1 MSSRQ
6 FHRWNLQSLSKM
18 LKRAS
23 VMERGFP
30 SSPQTMSYPHKC
42 QQRSGKHVLRFTSVN
57 STLIWGEGLMK
68 RYLFKYLIICMG
80 SCTFVQSFQRI
91 LSMIVWIMRIL
102 NFIWFQ
108 GKNTRFWRNCDA
120 LRSEHYRLLGGAKN
134 WCICNKRDIV
144 CKMRFR
150 GG

>member
-23 VMERGFP
+23 VMERGFL

-42 QQRSGKHVLRFTSVN
+42 QQRSGKHVLSFTSVN

-91 LSMIVWIMRIL
+91 LSMIVVAFAVSLRAFLCAFLYRCLGMLFHIAIT
-102 NFIWFQ
+102 
-108 GKNTRFWRNCDA
+108 KN
-120 LRSEHYRLLGGAKN
+120 
-134 WCICNKRDIV
+134 
-144 CKMRFR
+144 
-150 GG
+150 